1 MPVIVNS
8 YARGESRASLEME
21 TGEYKPSSTKKSP
34 SKILLAIFENIIL
47 FLIFAFLQWG
57 ELFFD
62 ISLPDINLDYCIIY
76 IILVGILW
84 GQVQAYIAMFLST
97 ALFVGVSIYTGV
109 DIITFIYTPGNLV
122 QIAIYM
128 LVGIITGYTIE
139 RKNREIEY
147 RELSYQGLSS
157 KYNFLLNIYRET
169 KLVKKELEAQIID
182 TEDSFSAIYGIIQEV
197 DSLEIERVFSGAITA
212 IERIMKTDQA
222 SIYTVS
228 KRNIGNDI
236 DSPESNSNNEYFD
249 GITYGAGDSTRT
261 YSNFLRLKARSLALE
276 DKVPNSIKVSD
287 FPQIEEVIATR
298 CVYANKK
305 FEAGIPVMIAPVL
318 EEKKVVAIISI
329 HKVEF
334 ENLTIHYENLFTTV
348 VGLIASAIKR
358 AYFFEKSLKD
368 KRYIPDTRILV
379 PDIFEKVLSEVKNN
393 KMELGMSYSLL
404 RILTGNKPYSQLS
417 GIVSGGIRD
426 NDYIGLSHD
435 ENMYVL
441 LSNTRNNYAGLVIE
455 RLKNRGVESELVQGE
470 QIDE

>member
-1 MPVIVNS
+1 M
-8 YARGESRASLEME
+8 
-21 TGEYKPSSTKKSP
+21 
-34 SKILLAIFENIIL
+34 
-47 FLIFAFLQWG
+47 
-57 ELFFD
+57 
-62 ISLPDINLDYCIIY
+62 
-76 IILVGILW
+76 
-84 GQVQAYIAMFLST
+84 
-97 ALFVGVSIYTGV
+97 
-109 DIITFIYTPGNLV
+109 
-122 QIAIYM
+122 
-128 LVGIITGYTIE
+128 
-139 RKNREIEY
+139 
-147 RELSYQGLSS
+147 
-157 KYNFLLNIYRET
+157 
-169 KLVKKELEAQIID
+169 
-182 TEDSFSAIYGIIQEV
+182 
-197 DSLEIERVFSGAITA
+197 
-212 IERIMKTDQA
+212 
-222 SIYTVS
+222 
-228 KRNIGNDI
+228 
-236 DSPESNSNNEYFD
+236 
-249 GITYGAGDSTRT
+249 
-261 YSNFLRLKARSLALE
+261 
-276 DKVPNSIKVSD
+276 
-287 FPQIEEVIATR
+287 
-298 CVYANKK
+298 
-305 FEAGIPVMIAPVL
+305 
-318 EEKKVVAIISI
+318 AIISI